1 VKIYVMTDLEGV
13 ACVSQ
18 WSQVN
23 FPDNVNKA
31 AAMKLLTGEVN
42 AAARGIFRRYPDAA
56 VHVADGH
63 GLLGMDCADLD
74 PRLKYFCGRSPNRF
88 MGLDRSYDAMFYVG
102 QHAMAGTPGAPLCHT
117 YDSST
122 VEHYSLNGRRVGEF
136 GCRAFLA
143 GSIGVPVVFLSG
155 DDKAC
160 REARR
165 LVPSIITATVKQGLG
180 SAREWSLSLSPSASQ
195 HLIEKAAEEAAVRI
209 PSIRPLRLKGP
220 YLLEI
225 RFKPRIRALPEV
237 YRRIIHRSVKIS
249 PARPRAWQFRATRLE
264 HLPL

>member
-1 VKIYVMTDLEGV
+1 MTDLEGV

-42 AAARGIFRRYPDAA
+42 AAARGIFRRCPDAE

-63 GLLGMDCADLD
+63 GLLGMDCAGLD
-74 PRLKYFCGRSPNRF
+74 PRLRYFCGRSPDRF
-88 MGLDRSYDAMFYVG
+88 MGLDHSYDAMFYVG
-102 QHAMAGTPGAPLCHT
+102 QHAMEGAPGAPLCHT
-117 YDSST
+117 YDSSSIA
-122 VEHYSLNGRRVGEF
+122 HYRLNGRKVGEF
-136 GCRAFLA
+136 GCRACLA

-165 LVPSIITATVKQGLG
+165 LVPEIVTAAVKQGLG
-180 SAREWSLSLSPSASQ
+180 RGNEWSLSLSPTASQ
-195 HLIEKAAEEAAVRI
+195 QLIERAAQEAASKIRTV
-209 PSIRPLRLKGP
+209 RPLKLRGP
-220 YLLEI
+220 YVLEI
-225 RFKPRIRALPEV
+225 RFKPPIRHLPDD
-237 YRRIIHRSVKIS
+237 YRQLTHRSVKITCTGS
-249 PARPRAWQFRATRLE
+249 QTWQFRAARLE
-264 HLPL
+264 HLPI

>member
-1 VKIYVMTDLEGV
+1 
-13 ACVSQ
+13 
-18 WSQVN
+18 
-23 FPDNVNKA
+23 
-31 AAMKLLTGEVN
+31 
-42 AAARGIFRRYPDAA
+42 
-56 VHVADGH
+56 
-63 GLLGMDCADLD
+63 
-74 PRLKYFCGRSPNRF
+74 
-88 MGLDRSYDAMFYVG
+88 
-102 QHAMAGTPGAPLCHT
+102 
-117 YDSST
+117 
-122 VEHYSLNGRRVGEF
+122 
-136 GCRAFLA
+136 
-143 GSIGVPVVFLSG
+143 VVFLSG